1 MQKVAKVIVD
11 VPTMQTDQPFTY
23 LVPENLNEQLA
34 VGMRVEVPFG
44 NGNRHVQGFVLAI
57 EPMAA
62 TVLDETNV
70 QLKELVA
77 VLDLKPVLNTEMLA
91 LADYM
96 KEKTFAFKITCLQT
110 MLPSVMRAD
119 YQKYIYLTDELSEEL
134 QDQLFYGLEEISW
147 DQAQERGLLPQLM
160 ALRKQQKVDI
170 RYEVTTR
177 NKVKMVRFIQAAKEF
192 EQLEE
197 IRLGL
202 RKGAKKK
209 EQLLYYLQ
217 RLGTEK
223 VTAVKEMKELGF
235 STALLNEAAK
245 NGWLTFIE
253 KEAYR
258 DPFANQTFEK
268 TTALSLN
275 AEQQVAVET
284 ILQSVQEQQSQ
295 TYLLEGIT
303 GSGKTEVYL
312 QVIAEVLNQGK
323 TAIML
328 VPEISLTPQMVQRF
342 KSRFGEHVAVMHSG
356 LSQGEKYD
364 EWRKIERGEAEVVV
378 GARSAIFAPIEN
390 IGVIIIDEEHEA
402 SYKQEETPRYHARDL
417 AIWRSEYHHCP
428 VVLGSATPSLESRA
442 RAQKNVYQRL
452 RLTQRANQAATLP
465 TIDVVDMR
473 QEVENG
479 NVSSFSMSLQ
489 EKLQER
495 LEKNEQSVL
504 LLNRRGYSS
513 FVMCRDCGYVLPCPN
528 CDISLTLHMDS
539 KTMKCHYCGHVERIP
554 YRCPNCGQDKIRYY
568 GTGTQKVE
576 EELQTLLPDS
586 RILRMDVD
594 TTRRKGAHEK
604 ILRTFGEGQADILLG
619 TQMIAKGLD
628 FPNVTLVGVLNA
640 DTALNLPDFR
650 SSERTFQLLTQV
662 SGRAGRA
669 EKPGEVIIQ
678 SFNPEHYAIQLAKAQ
693 DYEDFYT
700 KEMYIRHRGDYPPYY
715 FTVQITASHP
725 EENEAA
731 KQMFQIATKLK
742 QGLSPQAILLGPTPN
757 AIMRVNNRYFYQV
770 IIKYKQEPML
780 QPLLKEILTDTQR
793 ATARGLKLSIDA
805 EPMNFI

>member
-147 DQAQERGLLPQLM
+147 DQAQERGILPQLM
-160 ALRKQQKVDI
+160 TLRKQQKVDI

-402 SYKQEETPRYHARDL
+402 SYKQEEPPRYHARDL

-539 KTMKCHYCGHVERIP
+539 KTMKCHYCGHEERIP

-742 QGLSPQAILLGPTPN
+742 QGLSSQAILLGPTPN

>member
-57 EPMAA
+57 EPVAA

-245 NGWLTFIE
+245 SGWLTFIE

-539 KTMKCHYCGHVERIP
+539 KTMKCHYCGHEERIP

-576 EELQTLLPDS
+576 EELQTLLPES

>member
-202 RKGAKKK
+202 RRGAKKK

-539 KTMKCHYCGHVERIP
+539 KTMKCHYCGHEERIP

>member
-1 MQKVAKVIVD
+1 MKKIAKVIVD

-23 LVPENLNEQLA
+23 LVPQMLNQQLA

-44 NGNRHVQGFVLAI
+44 NGNRHVQGFVLEIDTITDI
-57 EPMAA
+57 EMA
-62 TVLDETNV
+62 N
-70 QLKELVA
+70 QNFQWKEIVS
-77 VLDLKPVLNTEMLA
+77 VLDLKPVLNDELLA

-96 KEKTFAFKITCLQT
+96 KGETYAFKITCLQT
-110 MLPSVMRAD
+110 MLPSVMRTD
-119 YQKYIYLTDELSEEL
+119 YRKYIYITDELDESTRET
-134 QDQLFYGLEEISW
+134 LFYGLDEIAW
-147 DQAQERGLLPQLM
+147 EDAVAREILPQLM

-170 RYEVTTR
+170 RYEVATR
-177 NKVKMVRFIQAAKEF
+177 NKVKTIRMVQSLKDFQ
-192 EQLEE
+192 QLEE
-197 IRLGL
+197 IRLDL
-202 RKGAKKK
+202 RKGSKKK
-209 EQLLYYLQ
+209 EQLLNYLQ
-217 RLGTEK
+217 QVGTEK
-223 VTAVKEMKELGF
+223 KTSVKEMKELGF
-235 STALLNEAAK
+235 STAVLNQAAD
-245 NGWLTFIE
+245 NQWLKFVE

-258 DPFANQTFEK
+258 DPFAHQTFLK
-268 TTALSLN
+268 TAPLALNKEQAIAVDKIVSSMNTNQSL
-275 AEQQVAVET
+275 
-284 ILQSVQEQQSQ
+284 

-303 GSGKTEVYL
+303 GSGKTEIYL
-312 QVIAEVLNQGK
+312 QVIAQALNEDK

-342 KSRFGEHVAVMHSG
+342 KSRFGEQVAVMHSG

-364 EWRKIERGEAEVVV
+364 EWRKIERGEAQVVI
-378 GARSAIFAPIEN
+378 GARSAVFAPIN
-390 IGVIIIDEEHEA
+390 NLGVIIIDEEHEA

-417 AIWRSEYHHCP
+417 AIWRSKYHHCP

-442 RAQKNVYQRL
+442 RAQKQVYERL
-452 RLTQRANQAATLP
+452 LLTQRANQAAALP
-465 TIDVVDMR
+465 TIAVIDMR
-473 QEVENG
+473 EEIQNK
-479 NVSSFSMSLQ
+479 NTSSFSLVLQ
-489 EKLQER
+489 EKLRER
-495 LEKNEQSVL
+495 IAKQEQSVL

-528 CDISLTLHMDS
+528 CDISLTLHMDTKS
-539 KTMKCHYCGHVERIP
+539 MKCHYCGHEERIP
-554 YRCPNCGQDKIRYY
+554 YKCPNCGGDKIRYY

-576 EELQTLLPDS
+576 AELQQLIPES

-604 ILRTFGEGQADILLG
+604 ILTSFGNGEADILLG

-678 SFNPEHYAIQLAKAQ
+678 SFNPEHYAIQLAQAQ
-693 DYEDFYT
+693 DYEDFYL
-700 KEMYIRHRGDYPPYY
+700 KEMAVRHRGDYPPFY

-731 KQMFQIATKLK
+731 KQMFRIAAKLR
-742 QGLSPQAILLGPTPN
+742 QGLSAQAILLGPTPN
-757 AIMRVNNRYFYQV
+757 AILRVNNRYFYQV
-770 IIKYKQEPML
+770 IVKYKKEPHL
-780 QPLLKEILTDTQR
+780 QALLQEILIETQK
-793 ATARGLKLSIDA
+793 ATAGGLKLSIDA

>member
-62 TVLDETNV
+62 TVLDEANV

-539 KTMKCHYCGHVERIP
+539 KTMKCHYCGHEERIP

-576 EELQTLLPDS
+576 EELQTLLPGS

>member
-147 DQAQERGLLPQLM
+147 DQAQERGILPQLM

-402 SYKQEETPRYHARDL
+402 SYKQEEPPRYHARDL

-539 KTMKCHYCGHVERIP
+539 KTMKCHYCGHEERIP

-731 KQMFQIATKLK
+731 KQMFQIARKLK

>member
-147 DQAQERGLLPQLM
+147 DQAQERGILPQLM

-223 VTAVKEMKELGF
+223 ITAVKEMKELGF

-539 KTMKCHYCGHVERIP
+539 KTMKCHYCGHEERIP

-700 KEMYIRHRGDYPPYY
+700 KEMYIRHRGEYPPYY

>member
-147 DQAQERGLLPQLM
+147 DQAQERGILPQLM

-202 RKGAKKK
+202 RNGAKKK

-245 NGWLTFIE
+245 NGWLTFVE

-539 KTMKCHYCGHVERIP
+539 KTMKCHYCGHEERIP

>member
-147 DQAQERGLLPQLM
+147 DQAQERGILPQLM

-473 QEVENG
+473 KEVENG

-539 KTMKCHYCGHVERIP
+539 KTMKCHYCGHEERIP

>member
-62 TVLDETNV
+62 MVLDETNV

-539 KTMKCHYCGHVERIP
+539 KTMKCHYCGHEERIP

-576 EELQTLLPDS
+576 EELQTLLPES

>member
-62 TVLDETNV
+62 TVLDEANV

-147 DQAQERGLLPQLM
+147 DQAQERGILPQLM

-223 VTAVKEMKELGF
+223 ITAVKEMKELGF

-539 KTMKCHYCGHVERIP
+539 KTMKCHYCGHEERIP

-700 KEMYIRHRGDYPPYY
+700 KEMYIRHRGNYPPYY

-742 QGLSPQAILLGPTPN
+742 QVLSPQAILLGPTPN